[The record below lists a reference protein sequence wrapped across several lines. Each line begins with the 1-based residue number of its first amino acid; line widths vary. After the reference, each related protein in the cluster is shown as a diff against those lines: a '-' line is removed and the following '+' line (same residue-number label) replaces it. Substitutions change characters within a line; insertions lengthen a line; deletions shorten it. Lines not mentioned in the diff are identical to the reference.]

1 MNEWVSNL
9 SVHGAELVF
18 AYSAQRA
25 NPVVGNVFESCSWC
39 YTAFRIAY
47 FWVVHPA
54 TYITYILFHNVSF

>member
-1 MNEWVSNL
+1 MS
-9 SVHGAELVF
+9 GLVT
-18 AYSAQRA
+18 YISPMGLNSSLPTPHRGA